1 MYESGWRRRSV
12 WFVATTCPDG
22 SPHVSPMWVG
32 LDEDSPWFN
41 TLVGRVK
48 ERNLRHDPRVCLS
61 HHRDPFDRVHIH
73 GRVARFMEGPEAE
86 RDLDRLAHKYLGTP
100 YEWLLP
106 GERRVTV
113 VIEPLRVRR
122 ISASSPS
129 GSSRETCRPTTPK
142 ATARGQLTRQ

>member
-1 MYESGWRRRSV
+1 MRELTEDVRERLAAAVV
-12 WFVATTCPDG
+12 WFVATTCPNG

-32 LDEDSPWFN
+32 LDGDRPWFN
-41 TLVGRVK
+41 TSVGRVK

-61 HHRDPFDRVHIH
+61 HHCDPFDRVQIH
-73 GRVARFMEGPEAE
+73 GRVARFVEGPEAE
-86 RDLDRLAHKYLGTP
+86 RDMDRLAHKYLGTP

-122 ISASSPS
+122 IVGVEPFEP
-129 GSSRETCRPTTPK
+129 R
-142 ATARGQLTRQ
+142 